1 MIVNLRFINEQIIVI
16 TYEPHEIENIYI
28 NDVKAEHVQCEHVYS
43 NWTHIYTASSNEWK
57 KLDNIDVFIDGKF
70 IKNVKKTFTENHN
83 LVAMTLFK
91 EDSKLIQGYVNY
103 YKKLGVEKF
112 FMYYNKKLGVEKLPE
127 IENVIYI
134 EWDYPYRKEDGN
146 ENGYCFAQP
155 TAINDFLYWSKHFS
169 KFVLF
174 NDLDEY
180 IDEYFI
186 NKLDDEHICFAF
198 ENQFIELYDTKQ
210 DDNIYNKIKN
220 NEFRLLNNLFDF
232 PVRSKCVVVPKKV
245 ITMGV
250 HELDKQHLDTG
261 ITKIIGKFYHV
272 NNFENRQRTT

>member
-1 MIVNLRFINEQIIVI
+1 MIVNLRFLNEQIIVI
-16 TYEPHEIENIYI
+16 AYGPHESENIYI
-28 NDVKAEHVQCEHVYS
+28 NNVKAEHVQCEVEYF
-43 NWTHIYTASSNEWK
+43 NWTHVYTASNNEWK
-57 KLDNIDVFIDGKF
+57 NLDNIDVFIDDKF
-70 IKNVKKTFTENHN
+70 IKNVKKTYTENHN

-112 FMYYNKKLGVEKLPE
+112 FMYYNKKIGVEKLPE

-134 EWDYPYRKEDGN
+134 EWDYPYRNEYGN
-146 ENGYCFAQP
+146 CFAQL

-198 ENQFIELYDTKQ
+198 KNQFIELYDTKQ

-220 NEFRLLNNLFDF
+220 NDFRLLNNLFDF
-232 PVRSKCVVVPKKV
+232 PHRSKCVVNPKKV

-250 HELDKQHLDTG
+250 HELDKQRLDTK

-272 NNFENRQRTT
+272 NNFENRQRDNGGI